1 MLQLIV
7 DILHLVVAGAMS
19 FIGIEYSRAPECDP
33 VQVEP
38 AAYYQHVD
46 FSTVGGG
53 ETYLLVPA
61 APHAPQRVSGCGSA
75 QVPADLPRVRVRIQA

>member
-7 DILHLVVAGAMS
+7 DILHLIVAGAMS

-38 AAYYQHVD
+38 AAYYELTQLP
-46 FSTVGGG
+46 SAG
-53 ETYLLVPA
+53 EVYRLAPA
-61 APHAPQRVSGCGSA
+61 APQALQTTVSDCGS
-75 QVPADLPRVRVRIQA
+75 QPAPVSLPRVRAHIRA